1 MIDEIQT
8 QWILAWPNH
17 RRGASGISGRK
28 THEKHRDRQCSGQCV
43 TLVGV
48 MSVT

>member
-8 QWILAWPNH
+8 QWVLAWPN
-17 RRGASGISGRK
+17 RGASGISGRK
-28 THEKHRDRQCSGQCV
+28 THEKHRDRQCSGRCV
-43 TLVGV
+43 GTLVGV